1 MPYILKKVKKG
12 SKTGYKVCKKSGK
25 CFSKKPLS
33 KERAQAQRA
42 AIAIHSHESV
52 KPSLI
57 NLIEDV
63 LKHNNTP

>member
-1 MPYILKKVKKG
+1 MPYTIKKTGK
-12 SKTGYKVCKKSGK
+12 GYKVCKKQGGK

-33 KERAQAQRA
+33 KKKAQAQRA
-42 AIAIHSHESV
+42 AIAIHTHEST

-63 LKHNNTP
+63 LKTL